1 MIRMLDLYLS
11 VEAHDFENDLH
22 YIVRIK
28 TPMGTLLSC
37 PPLLNQEIRRHIDD
51 IVEVYKKNM
60 VQKKLHLKLV
70 K

>member
-1 MIRMLDLYLS
+1 MLDLYVS

-22 YIVRIK
+22 YIVRLK
-28 TPMGTLLSC
+28 TPIGTLLSC
-37 PPLLNQEIRRHIDD
+37 PPLLTQEIRRHIDG

-60 VQKKLHLKLV
+60 VEKKLHLKLV